1 LVDEALILRKL
12 AQLETYQS
20 QIEAYRQISSVQYRA
35 DWKTQRI
42 VERTLQ
48 LMIEL
53 CVDIA
58 NHVISDQQL
67 PVPTSYANAF
77 EVLNQAGLVSGD
89 LTKTMVQMAK
99 FRNILVHQYAEVDG
113 EIVVA
118 ILQSRLNDFVRF
130 REELVGALKRPAS
143 TDQN

>member
-12 AQLETYQS
+12 AQLDMYQS
-20 QIEAYRQISSVQYRA
+20 QIEGYRQISSAQYRV

-58 NHVISDQQL
+58 NHVISDRQL
-67 PVPTSYANAF
+67 QVPSSYANAF
-77 EVLNQAGLVSGD
+77 EVLNQADLVSGD

-99 FRNILVHQYAEVDG
+99 FRNILVHQYAEVDA
-113 EIVVA
+113 EIVVG
-118 ILQSRLNDFVRF
+118 ILQSRLGDFVRF
-130 REELVGALKRPAS
+130 REELISALKGPAGTGQS
-143 TDQN
+143 